1 MKHFKENRIHNGFEG
16 KLICDPIQNNF
27 KVKLF
32 EERSDEMLTSKT
44 YDVEKHS
51 KLTYIFFG
59 YEAKV
64 KKTKQK

>member
-1 MKHFKENRIHNGFEG
+1 MDLKVNLFVTQFKTTLKSNFSKREVMK
-16 KLICDPIQNNF
+16 
-27 KVKLF
+27 
-32 EERSDEMLTSKT
+32 LTSKT

-59 YEAKV
+59 YEAKG